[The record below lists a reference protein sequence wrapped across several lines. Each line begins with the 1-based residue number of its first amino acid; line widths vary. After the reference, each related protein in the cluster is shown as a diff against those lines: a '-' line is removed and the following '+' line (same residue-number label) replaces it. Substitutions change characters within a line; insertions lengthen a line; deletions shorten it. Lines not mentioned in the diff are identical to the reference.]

1 MYYSLIRCTTV
12 YYSVPSTHRS
22 IHCNTILLSP
32 SDPKLNCSEQACTKP
47 WVAFYL
53 YWAYSADCKAQH
65 IQGFMHWPHSS
76 QHFSP
81 LHRSCSHQPATACS
95 VKKCTTNFTIQC
107 TALSKNEPNFT
118 SLNWQFRTTVLHTS
132 FTLHAFVS
140 TDSMYYIAYVCL
152 LLGCVFVHK
161 KRMCPMLSS
170 LAQKLY
176 ARFMCP
182 KSLLCLKRGSALRSA
197 YRMYIVH
204 TPQMQ
209 KIKDVFTVPL
219 IQSLSRLLL
228 VCLSVTVQ

>member
-95 VKKCTTNFTIQC
+95 
-107 TALSKNEPNFT
+107 
-118 SLNWQFRTTVLHTS
+118 
-132 FTLHAFVS
+132 
-140 TDSMYYIAYVCL
+140 